1 MIVLA
6 VTWKS
11 TLGKEAEVAR
21 LFALLQAESRK
32 EPGCR
37 MYVVHRHLSDPT
49 RFFVY
54 EQYQDQAAL
63 DAHRASPHFQR
74 YARTELPKLGERV
87 EGELYE
93 PLVVSS

>member
-6 VTWKS
+6 VTWKARS
-11 TLGKEAEVAR
+11 GNEAEVAR
-21 LFALLQAESRK
+21 LFAILQAESRR

-37 MYVVHRHLSDPT
+37 MYVVHRHLADPT

-54 EQYQDQAAL
+54 EQYDDRAAL

-74 YARTELPKLGERV
+74 YAAGELPKLGERV

-93 PLVVSS
+93 PI

>member
-6 VTWKS
+6 VTWKAHP
-11 TLGKEAEVAR
+11 GKEAEVAR
-21 LFALLQAESRK
+21 LFAILQAESRT

-37 MYVVHRHLSDPT
+37 MYVVHQHLTDPA

-54 EQYQDQAAL
+54 EQYDDQAAL
-63 DAHRASPHFQR
+63 DAHRASAHFQR

-87 EGELYE
+87 EGELYQ
-93 PLVVSS
+93 PI